1 MPAPD
6 PLAPTPWTPP
16 VFVAIGPAGSG
27 KSHVARELARR
38 LRAVY
43 LDKDSLAGDL
53 VDAALEL
60 VGRRAGGRE
69 DDPTYT
75 ERLMP
80 AEYKALFATAA
91 DNLQLGLPIVLDAPF
106 AAYLGNPDFLTV
118 SADQASW
125 PAGTPVVVVEVRAS
139 AETVRT
145 RLTQRG
151 LPRDRAKLADWPAFW
166 QRLGTQNCAWP
177 GARHIVVD
185 NDAEP
190 DLDAV
195 VRLASD
201 IGQAPL
207 PAFH

>member
-6 PLAPTPWTPP
+6 PLSPASGVPP

-27 KSHVARELARR
+27 KSHVARQLAQR
-38 LRAVY
+38 LRAAY

-60 VGRRAGGRE
+60 VGRRTGGRE
-69 DDPTYT
+69 DDPTYI

-80 AEYKALFATAA
+80 AEYAALFATAA
-91 DNLQLGLPIVLDAPF
+91 DNLRLGLPVVLDAPF
-106 AAYLGNPDFLTV
+106 AAYLANPDFLTA

-125 PAGTPVVVVEVRAS
+125 PTGTPVVVVEVRAS

-151 LPRDRAKLADWPAFW
+151 LPRDRAKLADWSAFW
-166 QRLGTQNCAWP
+166 QKLGTQDCAWT

-195 VRLASD
+195 VGLAGD
-201 IGQAPL
+201 TGQVPL
-207 PAFH
+207 HTF

>member
-6 PLAPTPWTPP
+6 PLTPTSGTPP

-69 DDPTYT
+69 DDPTYI

-91 DNLQLGLPIVLDAPF
+91 DNLRLGLPVVLDAPF
-106 AAYLGNPDFLTV
+106 AAYLGNPDFLAA
-118 SADQASW
+118 SADRASW

-151 LPRDRAKLADWPAFW
+151 LPRDRAKLADWTAFW
-166 QRLGTQNCAWP
+166 QRLGVQDCAWS

-185 NDAEP
+185 NDGEP
-190 DLDAV
+190 DLDGV
-195 VRLASD
+195 VGLAGN

-207 PAFH
+207 PAFY

>member
-6 PLAPTPWTPP
+6 SLHPAPGTPP
-16 VFVAIGPAGSG
+16 VFVAIGHAGSG

-43 LDKDSLAGDL
+43 LDKHSLAGYV

-69 DDPTYT
+69 GDPTYI

-80 AEYKALFATAA
+80 AEYAALFATAA
-91 DNLQLGLPIVLDAPF
+91 DNLRLGLPVVLDAPF
-106 AAYLGNPDFLTV
+106 AAYLTDPDFLTA
-118 SADQASW
+118 SAERASW
-125 PAGTPVVVVEVRAS
+125 PAGTPVVVVEVRAC
-139 AETVRT
+139 AKTVRT

-166 QRLGTQNCAWP
+166 QRLGTQDCAWT
-177 GARHIVVD
+177 GARRVAVD
-185 NDAEP
+185 NDGEP
-190 DLDAV
+190 DLEAV
-195 VRLASD
+195 VGLAGN
-201 IGQAPL
+201 IGPVPL
-207 PAFH
+207 HAL

>member
-6 PLAPTPWTPP
+6 PASPAPGTPP
-16 VFVAIGPAGSG
+16 AFVAIGPAGSG

-38 LRAVY
+38 LRAAY

-69 DDPTYT
+69 DDPTYV

-91 DNLQLGLPIVLDAPF
+91 DNLRLGLPVVLDAPF
-106 AAYLGNPDFLTV
+106 AAYLADPDFLTA
-118 SADQASW
+118 SADQTSW
-125 PAGTPVVVVEVRAS
+125 PTGTPVVVVEVRTS
-139 AETVRT
+139 PETVRT
-145 RLTQRG
+145 RLTERG

-166 QRLGTQNCAWP
+166 RQLGGRECAWS
-177 GARHIVVD
+177 GARHIVVN
-185 NDAEP
+185 NDGEP

-195 VRLASD
+195 VALTRDQQLST
-201 IGQAPL
+201 
-207 PAFH
+207 FS

>member
-6 PLAPTPWTPP
+6 PLAPTSGTPP

-69 DDPTYT
+69 DDPTYL

-91 DNLQLGLPIVLDAPF
+91 DNLRLGLPIVLDAPF

-118 SADQASW
+118 SADRASW
-125 PAGTPVVVVEVRAS
+125 PAGVPVVVVEVRAS

-166 QRLGTQNCAWP
+166 QRLGAQACAWS

-185 NDAEP
+185 NDTQP

-195 VRLASD
+195 VRLAGK
-201 IGQAPL
+201 IGQGPL
-207 PAFH
+207 PAFY

>member
-6 PLAPTPWTPP
+6 PASPASGAPP
-16 VFVAIGPAGSG
+16 VFIAIGPAGSG

-38 LRAVY
+38 LRAAY

-69 DDPTYT
+69 DDPTYV

-91 DNLQLGLPIVLDAPF
+91 DNLRLGLPVVLDAPF
-106 AAYLGNPDFLTV
+106 AAYLADSDFLTA

-125 PAGTPVVVVEVRAS
+125 PAQTPVVVVEVRTS
-139 AETVRT
+139 PENVRT
-145 RLTQRG
+145 RLTERG
-151 LPRDRAKLADWPAFW
+151 LPRDQAKLADWSSFW
-166 QRLGTQNCAWP
+166 QQLGGRGCAWS
-177 GARHIVVD
+177 GARHIVVN
-185 NDAEP
+185 NDGEP

-195 VRLASD
+195 VRIAGGTVP
-201 IGQAPL
+201 I
-207 PAFH
+207 AFPVSP